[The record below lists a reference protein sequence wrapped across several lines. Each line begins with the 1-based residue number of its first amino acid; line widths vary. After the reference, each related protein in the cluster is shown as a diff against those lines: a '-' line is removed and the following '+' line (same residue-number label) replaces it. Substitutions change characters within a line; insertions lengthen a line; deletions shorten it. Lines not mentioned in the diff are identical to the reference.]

1 MSLCILFCQ
10 FPRMCNVLALLQIK
24 LLHLDRLIIAQK
36 AAVPRVPWFCGFPFY
51 FFEILILFHML
62 QALIDDGPDMVICE
76 GIEN

>member
-1 MSLCILFCQ
+1 MSLRILFCQ
-10 FPRMCNVLALLQIK
+10 SPRMCNVLTLLQIK